1 MLPDLREIGVTS
13 PIPARAPF
21 RMFSMPTGDRY
32 RQIIELSEDC
42 VLELDATGR
51 IMSVNRH
58 GLDML
63 QAFERGDVVR
73 QLWDS
78 FWPESLH
85 PVMREAIRH
94 GLEGQSSEYTGTL
107 TTLRGIERHWRVTMA
122 PLADAAGRVESLV
135 VVGRDVTELR
145 RVEQALRLLNF
156 SLSSQLQGAESRA
169 LAASEHNEY
178 LEATL
183 TEAQV
188 INERRRRLEQ
198 QALEQRDIAEAARA
212 MAEHTAMQAQKGEAV
227 GQLVAGIAHDFNN
240 MLQTAVAAISVVTD
254 NSEALTPM
262 QRKLL
267 GRGSDALA
275 HAAMVAKRLLGFAR
289 QHPVRAEPMDVQDVA
304 MEMAELMQQ
313 SLAPDLQLVM
323 EQQPRS
329 FPVVADR
336 HSVGQAVM
344 NLCINSRDACEGSGR
359 ITLRCG
365 EGRVEEEWATPARAA
380 GEYVT
385 LSVADTGGGMDQSAM
400 SRLFEPYFTTKPE
413 GRGTGLGLAQ
423 VYALMR
429 QAGGFI
435 DVDSAVGKGT
445 VMTLWF
451 PRTHVSSRREQAALP
466 AVEVAGDLPG

>member
-1 MLPDLREIGVTS
+1 
-13 PIPARAPF
+13 
-21 RMFSMPTGDRY
+21 MPPGDRY
-32 RQIIELSEDC
+32 RQIVELSEDC
-42 VLELDATGR
+42 ILELDATGR
-51 IMSVNRH
+51 VASVNRH
-58 GLDML
+58 GLEML
-63 QAFERGDVVR
+63 QAFERSDVVHR
-73 QLWDS
+73 AWLD
-78 FWPESLH
+78 FWPAQMRA
-85 PVMREAIRH
+85 VVREAMRL
-94 GLEGQSSEYTGTL
+94 GLDGQQSQYIGTL
-107 TTLRGIERHWRVTMA
+107 TTLRGTERQWSVSMA
-122 PLADAAGRVESLV
+122 PLSDVAGRVESLV
-135 VVGRDVTELR
+135 VVGRDITEIR
-145 RVEQALRLLNF
+145 RVEQALRTLNA

-169 LAASEHNEY
+169 IATSEYNEY

-183 TEAQV
+183 TRAQAV
-188 INERRRRLEQ
+188 SERLRHHEL

-212 MAEHTAMQAQKGEAV
+212 MAEHAAMQAQKGEAI

-254 NSEALTPM
+254 NPDALTPM

-275 HAAMVAKRLLGFAR
+275 HATTMAKRLLGFAR

-304 MEMAELMQQ
+304 VEMADLMQQ
-313 SLAPDLQLVM
+313 GLPPDVQLVV
-323 EQQPRS
+323 ERRAQA

-344 NLCINSRDACEGSGR
+344 NLCINARDACHDAGQ

-365 EGRVEEEWATPARAA
+365 VGNVGQAWATHARAA
-380 GEYVT
+380 GDYVT
-385 LSVADTGGGMDQSAM
+385 LSVSDTGTGLNQEAM

-435 DVDSAVGKGT
+435 DVDSAVGLGT

-451 PRTHVSSRREQAALP
+451 PRAHAGLEQAASP
-466 AVEVAGDLPG
+466 SSQNEPVGDLQA

>member
-1 MLPDLREIGVTS
+1 
-13 PIPARAPF
+13 
-21 RMFSMPTGDRY
+21 MPPGDRY
-32 RQIIELSEDC
+32 RQIVELSQDC
-42 VLELDATGR
+42 ILELDATGR
-51 IMSVNRH
+51 ITSVNRH

-63 QAFERGDVVR
+63 GAFERNDVLR
-73 QLWDS
+73 QPWQD
-78 FWPESLH
+78 FWPETLH
-85 PVMREAIRH
+85 VVVREALRR
-94 GLEGQSSEYTGTL
+94 GLDGQSSEYLGSL
-107 TTLRGIERHWRVTMA
+107 TTLRGVVRQWSVSIA
-122 PLADAAGRVESLV
+122 PLTDVGGRVESLV
-135 VVGRDVTELR
+135 VVGRDITEIR
-145 RVEQALRLLNF
+145 RVEQALRTLNV

-169 LAASEHNEY
+169 IAASEHNEY

-183 TEAQV
+183 TQAQV
-188 INERRRRLEQ
+188 ISERRRHHEL

-254 NSEALTPM
+254 NPDALTPM

-275 HAAMVAKRLLGFAR
+275 HATTVAKRLLGFAR
-289 QHPVRAEPMDVQDVA
+289 QHPVHAEDMDVQEVA
-304 MEMAELMQQ
+304 LEMADLMQQ
-313 SLAPDLQLVM
+313 SLPPDIELVV
-323 EQQPRS
+323 EQRAGA

-336 HSVGQAVM
+336 HGVGQAVM
-344 NLCINSRDACEGSGR
+344 NLCINARDACDGAGT
-359 ITLRCG
+359 ITLRCDT
-365 EGRVEEEWATPARAA
+365 GRVEPQSVTPTRAL
-380 GEYVT
+380 GDYVT
-385 LSVADTGGGMDQSAM
+385 LAVSDTGSGMDQVAM

-435 DVDSAVGKGT
+435 DVDSAVGVGT

-451 PRTHVSSRREQAALP
+451 PRAHLMAEQAPVLVSADGLQ
-466 AVEVAGDLPG
+466 A